1 MSGAVSPHAPA
12 RRLNWRLVSAG
23 IAAAVVLLLVAANAH
38 LVYVAVASQPDCV
51 AHAGTSGKA
60 RAGEGATY
68 RAARP
73 AC

>member
-1 MSGAVSPHAPA
+1 MSGAASARPA
-12 RRLNWRLVSAG
+12 RRLNWRLVATG

-38 LVYVAVASQPDCV
+38 LVYVAVVSQPDCV
-51 AHAGTSGKA
+51 AHTKTPGQDGAGF
-60 RAGEGATY
+60 